1 MGKINKLLTVM
12 VLNGKNQLTSIM
24 IEKYNGKMRQVWS
37 YELSHAIK
45 DYMDYYNQ
53 PNAEKKGMVL

>member
-1 MGKINKLLTVM
+1 M

-37 YELSHAIK
+37 YDE
-45 DYMDYYNQ
+45 
-53 PNAEKKGMVL
+53 